1 MHAGGRGGPAI
12 HRSGRSYV
20 VATIGHLGQVCQLG
34 GPSAIRVGRDLFGR
48 EVSQLDA
55 DFGPRF
61 GNAGHRYRSLS
72 LCSVDDVIAGNLA
85 DAGSGQRAQRPLQ
98 RHVLGG
104 NDTVV
109 AGLVL
114 QHHVEG
120 CVGAVPLA
128 GHGQIAFLEFH
139 LPAAVGAHRGGLRLA
154 ATDGDRH
161 LGAGFARAA
170 QAHAVL
176 GFEAGDGGVVAFQL
190 QVGSRCGRRLVQRE
204 LGLAGGGVAL
214 GVGGGD

>member
-1 MHAGGRGGPAI
+1 MDDRA
-12 HRSGRSYV
+12 
-20 VATIGHLGQVCQLG
+20 
-34 GPSAIRVGRDLFGR
+34 RV
-48 EVSQLDA
+48 
-55 DFGPRF
+55 
-61 GNAGHRYRSLS
+61 GNAGYRHGTLG
-72 LCSVDDVIAGNLA
+72 LGGVDDVIAGNRA
-85 DAGSGQRAQRPLQ
+85 DEGGGQRSQRALQ

-104 NDTVV
+104 NGAVV

-120 CVGAVPLA
+120 RAGVVPLA
-128 GHGQIAFLEFH
+128 GHGQIAFLELH
-139 LPAAVGAHRGGLRLA
+139 LPAAVGTHRGRLSL
-154 ATDGDRH
+154 ATGDGDRH

-176 GFEAGDGGVVAFQL
+176 GFGAGDGGVVAFQL
-190 QVGSRCGRRLVQRE
+190 QVGSRCGRCLVQRE